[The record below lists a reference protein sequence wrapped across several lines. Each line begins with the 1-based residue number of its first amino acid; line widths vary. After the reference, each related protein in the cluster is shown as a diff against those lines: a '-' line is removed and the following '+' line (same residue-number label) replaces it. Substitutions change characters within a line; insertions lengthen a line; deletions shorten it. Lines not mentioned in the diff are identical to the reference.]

1 VNASQRNPTTRRC
14 VALARRVRLET
25 TALLLTV
32 GLGLGWLAPI
42 AAEAQG
48 RPVRAEVLIVLAKE
62 EAGSVDAELAE
73 IPALR
78 RPPFNAFRTMRV
90 LSRPRFELTAG
101 HDTDVRL
108 PNGRRLR
115 IQLQRVMPD
124 GRYQMR
130 VSINR
135 PDENDY
141 LPLLQVVAAPG
152 DPFFVAGQGHE
163 GGTLVIGI
171 RVGV

>member
-1 VNASQRNPTTRRC
+1 MNTLLRTPLTASFL
-14 VALARRVRLET
+14 VAAW
-25 TALLLTV
+25 
-32 GLGLGWLAPI
+32 LGLAWLAPI
-42 AAEAQG
+42 AAEAQE
-48 RPVRAEVLIVLAKE
+48 PVRAEVLIVLAKE
-62 EAGSVDAELAE
+62 EAGSVDRELAE

-90 LSRPRFELTAG
+90 LSRPRLELVPGRDA
-101 HDTDVRL
+101 DIRL

-135 PDENDY
+135 PDERDY

-171 RVGV
+171 RVGI